1 MIMRLG
7 TELERKTILEKY
19 PYTCQVLGD
28 GGYLIVAVDES
39 RIIGFLWSFVQD
51 SPGTNGEKELFIN
64 VVEVFETQSRC
75 KGVGSAMVTKCLSL
89 ARQESFYQVRAYCS
103 IHNIASNRLWVKNGF
118 AISPV
123 KMPDNSIPGS
133 YVTYKL

>member
-51 SPGTNGEKELFIN
+51 IPGTNGEKELFIN